1 MCCKHCFSLLDSF
14 DTQIAVYSFH
24 LEFTAK
30 EFFFILPKVFIFCM
44 GLSHL
49 KEVCKICD
57 CQKF

>member
-14 DTQIAVYSFH
+14 DTQIEVYSFH

-49 KEVCKICD
+49 KEV
-57 CQKF
+57 